1 MDYQRCS
8 ILTSYNF
15 EQLIIPNWLH
25 DIWGIQTSNW
35 STNEWWT
42 WLPCCLGNKPR
53 FGNIYMTRFV
63 LGVDPETFKCK
74 CHLPKSGICRLKHI
88 VPGFT
93 STMLVQ
99 QQETAWHQ
107 PVWCCLHGCLWDRL
121 GHFLE
126 VNVRPLGRWVSLAQM
141 SPRFLWFGGLWRAAS
156 RLSFAQHLF
165 FLCLVDV
172 ATLHY
177 LVLTLVFSIPRFI
190 TYLGLKHLPERIH

>member
-74 CHLPKSGICRLKHI
+74 CRLPKSGFA
-88 VPGFT
+88 VWNT
-93 STMLVQ
+93 SFRDLQ
-99 QQETAWHQ
+99 ARCWFNSKK
-107 PVWCCLHGCLWDRL
+107 LHGTLFDAVCTDVVGTGWA
-121 GHFLE
+121 
-126 VNVRPLGRWVSLAQM
+126 RPLGIVGSDVSQVSLI
-141 SPRFLWFGGLWRAAS
+141 WRALARS
-156 RLSFAQHLF
+156 QSPFICTALVFFVPGWRGYSSLSS
-165 FLCLVDV
+165 
-172 ATLHY
+172 
-177 LVLTLVFSIPRFI
+177 LTLVFSIPRFI